1 MIVEGSQ
8 SYTYDGAGR
17 ITVFGANSGVYRYD
31 ALGRRIMKTYIYQS
45 QSGTVSG
52 SIISI
57 YGSGNALLVDYK
69 TETGPEGNNNSRTNY
84 VVNNGIAI
92 AIRTIPE
99 SGSATTKYLHR
110 NHLGQ
115 VVDPVDLTTG
125 YGVSSMYS
133 QPYSS
138 GGDEQFPGHKDD
150 PESGLHYNLARSYDP
165 RMSRWIS
172 ADKVMPNAYD
182 PQSLNKYSY
191 NRNDP
196 VNLLDPSGNSPWS
209 SEMGGSSTVCTV
221 DGIDVDC
228 GLAASLLGSGAGVQI
243 PFGMP
248 TTYYDYDE
256 KSYRVLMAGAGGTV
270 GYVNVSD
277 LEEMHEW
284 NGRFLTNS
292 EFYEVQVTLPA
303 FLQQMNLAAEQL
315 AKTLG
320 ISKDEAM
327 KMLNTNTKS
336 DNRPVLKGG
345 NWNFFIDF
353 KTAAQIG
360 DVLGNS
366 GRASGSPS
374 LHMRE
379 SSQGAYIHVDTS
391 NPWLDVAGL
400 MGHGI
405 VDVFVGTVF
414 YGGTGIPR

>member
-1 MIVEGSQ
+1 MIADGSQ
-8 SYTYDGAGR
+8 NYTYDGAGR

-31 ALGRRIMKTYIYQS
+31 ALGRRIKKTYIYQS

-57 YGSGNALLVDYK
+57 YGSNSELLVDYK
-69 TETGPEGNNNSRTNY
+69 TETGPSGPNNSRTNY
-84 VVNNGIAI
+84 IVDQNLAI
-92 AIRTIPE
+92 AMIIIPE
-99 SGSATTKYLHR
+99 SGSATTKFLHR
-110 NHLGQ
+110 NHLNQ
-115 VVDPVDLTTG
+115 VVDPASFGAG
-125 YGVSSMYS
+125 YGASSMYG

-165 RMSRWIS
+165 AMSRWVS

-221 DGIDVDC
+221 DGIEVDC

-248 TTYYDYDE
+248 TTYYDDE
-256 KSYRVLMAGAGGTV
+256 EESYRVFTAGAGGTV

-284 NGRFLTNS
+284 NGSFLTNS
-292 EFYEVQVTLPA
+292 EFYEVQVSRSA
-303 FLQQMNLAAEQL
+303 YQQQLNLAVEVIAETFNISP
-315 AKTLG
+315 AKAREILN
-320 ISKDEAM
+320 
-327 KMLNTNTKS
+327 LNTDYEKEKH
-336 DNRPVLKGG
+336 PYMKGG
-345 NWNFFIDF
+345 NWNFYLKDASLFS
-353 KTAAQIG
+353 QY
-360 DVLGNS
+360 GNIYRME
-366 GRASGSPS
+366 GFPS
-374 LHMRE
+374 LHYLNDGNGPR
-379 SSQGAYIHVDTS
+379 IHIDTANPFVDA
-391 NPWLDVAGL
+391 AGFL
-400 MGHGI
+400 AHGI
-405 VDVFVGTVF
+405 VDVVAGTLF
-414 YGGTGIPR
+414 YDATGMPR